1 MGRRSRSWWLCPAIV
16 VVVPRDHRHA
26 FARMGFVVSHEE
38 SRLSHRTRSIRGELA
53 WPGAGRSWPAVGRGS
68 GSGF

>member
-26 FARMGFVVSHEE
+26 FARVGFVVSHEE
-38 SRLSHRTRSIRGELA
+38 SRLSHRTRSDRGGCA
-53 WPGAGRSWPAVGRGS
+53 PRSWWLCPTIVHGRQ
-68 GSGF
+68 